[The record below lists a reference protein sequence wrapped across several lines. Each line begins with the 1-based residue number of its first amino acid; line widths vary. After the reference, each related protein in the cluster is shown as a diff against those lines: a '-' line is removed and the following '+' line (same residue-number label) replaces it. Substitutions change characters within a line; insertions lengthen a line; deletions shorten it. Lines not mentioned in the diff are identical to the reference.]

1 MLKGQKQI
9 YNVNTY
15 QKKAGMAII
24 TSEKVNLRTGN
35 TVRDIKGYF
44 IIIKQSTHQED
55 MKKINRNERRHR

>member
-15 QKKAGMAII
+15 QKKAGMAIL

-35 TVRDIKGYF
+35 TVRDVRIFHNYKA
-44 IIIKQSTHQED
+44 
-55 MKKINRNERRHR
+55 INTSRRYEKN